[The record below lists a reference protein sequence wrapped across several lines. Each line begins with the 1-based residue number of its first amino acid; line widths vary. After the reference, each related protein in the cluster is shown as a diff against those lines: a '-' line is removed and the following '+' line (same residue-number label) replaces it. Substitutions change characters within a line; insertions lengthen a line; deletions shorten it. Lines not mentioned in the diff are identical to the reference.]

1 MNNIIQ
7 RKAIKWKKFI
17 FPVIVYL
24 TGVILFTLINY
35 QRTKSSLIKQIDR
48 NLFIAAQ
55 SVKAAL
61 PSDFHDRALN
71 AESITAK
78 EDLLNIKTLTTLAN
92 SMKIDYLYTVIIRN
106 RKAYF
111 TSCSTNLQELK
122 NKNGVNYLLQY
133 SEASREMLNIPINQK
148 IVYETTFDRWGTY
161 RTVLVPVV
169 TKSGNLYILGADY
182 ELKYINE
189 ILKKEV
195 LISSLIVLFLSLLIL
210 PFAYKLYKMEK
221 NYRCF
226 LQAKVEERT
235 AQLSREISER
245 NKTQEQLKESLTHSE
260 ELAEKAQEANKAK
273 GEFLATMSH
282 EIRTPLN
289 VIVGMSSLLNQ
300 SGISSEQ
307 SEYLR
312 IIKGASEHLLHVI
325 GDVLDF
331 SHIESRKVEIEN
343 VKFDIK
349 ELVNYSLS
357 SFMNLAKHK
366 EIFLKGIVDEKVPQY
381 LTGDPSYVRQIL
393 FNLIGNAVKFTET
406 GGVNLTV
413 TLSKFDNVENKI
425 ELLFKV
431 SDSGIGI
438 PKSKEQYIF
447 EKFSQADSS
456 TRRRYGGSGLGLA
469 ICKHLICLLSGKIW
483 FESKEGEGS
492 NFYFTIN
499 FGLPGTESIKQIGLS
514 DSNSEVDNFKLRNL
528 NILLAE
534 DNVLN
539 VKVAKSFL
547 EKSGHKVTVAENGR
561 VVLEK
566 VKENSFDLILMDIE
580 MPEMDGIEAAQ
591 IIREGG
597 INIID
602 KNIPI
607 IALTAHALNEIK
619 EKCQLAGMN
628 HFIAK
633 PMDFKKLD
641 FAMAQ
646 VLKEANYL

>member
-1 MNNIIQ
+1 MNNKSNKRSIN
-7 RKAIKWKKFI
+7 WKKFI
-17 FPVIVYL
+17 FPVVVYL
-24 TGVILFTLINY
+24 VGVFLFTWISY
-35 QRTKSSLIKQIDR
+35 QRTKNSLIKEIDR
-48 NLFIAAQ
+48 DLFIAAQ
-55 SVKAAL
+55 SVNSAL
-61 PSDFHDRALN
+61 SSDFYARALN
-71 AESITAK
+71 QNSIGAD
-78 EDLLNIKTLTTLAN
+78 EDARNIRALSMLAN
-92 SMKIDYLYTVIIRN
+92 RMKIKYFYTLCVSN
-106 RKAYF
+106 GKAYL
-111 TSCSTNLQELK
+111 TSSSATLEELK
-122 NKNGVNYLLQY
+122 SNNVSRYWLEY
-133 SEASREMLNIPINQK
+133 SEASKELLNIPKNKK
-148 IVYETTFDRWGTY
+148 IVYETTADRWGSF
-161 RTVLVPVV
+161 RTVLIPILS
-169 TKSGNLYILGADY
+169 KDGNIAIVGADY
-182 ELKYINE
+182 EIKYIDS
-189 ILKKEV
+189 ILKRET
-195 LISSLIVLFLSLLIL
+195 LISYLFALFLSLLII
-210 PFAYKLYKMEK
+210 PFTYKMYKMEK
-221 NYRCF
+221 NYRYF

-235 AQLSREISER
+235 SQLGREIFER
-245 NKTQEQLKESLTHSE
+245 NRTQEQLKESLTQSE

-289 VIVGMSSLLNQ
+289 VIVGMSSLLNNT
-300 SGISSEQ
+300 GVSSEQ

-312 IIKGASEHLLHVI
+312 TIKGASEHLLNVI

-331 SHIESRKVEIEN
+331 SQIESRKVEIEN

-357 SFMNLAKHK
+357 SFMNIAKHK
-366 EIFLKGIVDEKVPQY
+366 ELFLKGIIDEKVPQY

-413 TLSKFDNVENKI
+413 NLSKFDNVENKV
-425 ELLFKV
+425 ELLFKI

-438 PKSKEQYIF
+438 PKNKEQFIF

-456 TRRRYGGSGLGLA
+456 TRRRYGGTGLGLA

-483 FESKEGEGS
+483 FDSKEGDGS

-499 FGLPGTESIKQIGLS
+499 FGLPGTESIKQIGL
-514 DSNSEVDNFKLRNL
+514 DNSEDNFKLRNL

-547 EKSGHKVTVAENGR
+547 EKSGHKVTVAENGK

-566 VKENSFDLILMDIE
+566 IKDNAFDLILMDIE

-591 IIREGG
+591 VIREGG
-597 INIID
+597 INIKD

-619 EKCQLAGMN
+619 EKCQLVGMN